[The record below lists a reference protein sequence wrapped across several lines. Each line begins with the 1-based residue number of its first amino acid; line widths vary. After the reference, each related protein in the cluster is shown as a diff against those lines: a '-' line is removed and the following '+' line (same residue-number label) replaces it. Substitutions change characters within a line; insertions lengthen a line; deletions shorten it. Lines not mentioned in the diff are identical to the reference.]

1 VAGVMTGFALSSG
14 KDFWGDLDHN
24 QVMFWMDRYCDSNPL
39 SDVLAGAGDLMI
51 ERFGNNWR

>member
-1 VAGVMTGFALSSG
+1 MTGFALSSG

-39 SDVLAGAGDLMI
+39 SDVLVGAGDLMI